1 MQIEHARLVGVERYL
16 VIAEDSRSYD
26 VLSKDL
32 FLGLRGKLLLADRIN
47 SSGNPLRESAETF
60 EYHSKEFETHS
71 FPATHLKIQ
80 HARGTPA
87 GIHCDASRGFLFCV
101 FVSIHLK
108 AGLDVL
114 YCDVDT
120 VWLQNPLSFLTDAR
134 PTGLL
139 PLFCSPF
146 ISQFSFKVILRMR
159 AAFPLTCFAL
169 DLCSSAPFPEVLS

>member
-1 MQIEHARLVGVERYL
+1 MRCRRTCFWDCAETCFSL
-16 VIAEDSRSYD
+16 IASIHRAI
-26 VLSKDL
+26 L
-32 FLGLRGKLLLADRIN
+32 FV
-47 SSGNPLRESAETF
+47 SPLRRLNTTQRSLKSTVF
-60 EYHSKEFETHS
+60 R
-71 FPATHLKIQ
+71 ATHLKIQ
-80 HARGTPA
+80 HACGTPA
-87 GIHCDASRGFLFCV
+87 GIHCDASRGFLFCF

-146 ISQFSFKVILRMR
+146 ISQFTFKVILRMR
-159 AAFPLTCFAL
+159 AALPLTCSVL
-169 DLCSSAPFPEVLS
+169 GLCSSAPFPEVLS